1 MNTQVLDCYLQALML
16 DKELLNKH
24 YETYAL
30 LRDPDNAEVFKNS
43 LQGLERLKFN
53 FTTNSPILDTW
64 SRHTLE
70 LCAIVAPQHQKKS
83 NKSSQMRKVDNP
95 ESLTATV
102 NSSGITATDNTV
114 TDFDET
120 ASMMSSVVTESI
132 CSTMTDFAADEGVEV
147 FRSKMSRRRRRAQ
160 KRNPVMSAGSFDNF
174 NQVQYKK
181 DS

>member
-1 MNTQVLDCYLQALML
+1 ML

-30 LRDPDNAEVFKNS
+30 LRDPDNAEIFKNS
-43 LQGLERLKFN
+43 LQGLEKLKFN

-83 NKSSQMRKVDNP
+83 NKSLTSRKVDNSD
-95 ESLTATV
+95 SLTSTV
-102 NSSGITATDNTV
+102 NSSGDNT
-114 TDFDET
+114 TTEFDET

-160 KRNPVMSAGSFDNF
+160 KRNPIISAGSYDNF
-174 NQVQYKK
+174 NSNQVKCV
-181 DS
+181 